1 KINKEDS
8 WSVSKIKRSKRNR
21 NPQKPFTT
29 STLQQ
34 DAANRLNFRTNK
46 TMQIAQQLY
55 EGVSI
60 QRNQTVGLIT
70 YMRTD
75 STRISN
81 TARNEAVS
89 IIEEKYGKD
98 YVGRKRMPA
107 NNSNAQDAHEAIRPT
122 SASLTPESIKK
133 YLSKDQYRLYQLIWN
148 RFIAS
153 QMKTA
158 VYNTMRVD

>member
-1 KINKEDS
+1 YGINSKKKDLPKQEQVSEVMDKIDKDRPWTVAE
-8 WSVSKIKRSKRNR
+8 IKRSKRRR

-34 DAANRLNFRTNK
+34 DGANRLNFRTNK
-46 TMQIAQQLY
+46 TMQVAQQLY

-75 STRISN
+75 STRISD

-89 IIEEKYGKD
+89 FIEKNYGKE
-98 YVGRKRMPA
+98 YVGTSKKA
-107 NNSNAQDAHEAIRPT
+107 SKSSNTQDAHEAIRPT
-122 SASLTPESIKK
+122 ITSRT
-133 YLSKDQYRLYQLIWN
+133 Q
-148 RFIAS
+148 
-153 QMKTA
+153 
-158 VYNTMRVD
+158 

>member
-1 KINKEDS
+1 
-8 WSVSKIKRSKRNR
+8 
-21 NPQKPFTT
+21 
-29 STLQQ
+29 
-34 DAANRLNFRTNK
+34 ANRLNFRTNK

-89 IIEEKYGKD
+89 FIEEKYGKD
-98 YVGRKRMPA
+98 NVGTKRIA
-107 NNSNAQDAHEAIRPT
+107 SNNNNAQDAHEAIRPN
-122 SASLTPESIKK
+122 SASRTVESINK
-133 YLSKDQYRLYQLIWN
+133 YLSNDQCRLYQLLWD

-153 QMKTA
+153 QMKPA
-158 VYNTMRVD
+158 VYNTMLVDLIQNGVIFRANGSQL

>member
-1 KINKEDS
+1 MDKIEKDHP
-8 WSVSKIKRSKRNR
+8 WLVSEIKRSKRRR

-46 TMQIAQQLY
+46 TMQVAKQLY

-81 TARNEAVS
+81 TARNGAVDF
-89 IIEEKYGKD
+89 IEVTYGKE
-98 YVGRKRMPA
+98 YEIGR
-107 NNSNAQDAHEAIRPT
+107 
-122 SASLTPESIKK
+122 ASCRE
-133 YLSKDQYRLYQLIWN
+133 RE
-148 RFIAS
+148 
-153 QMKTA
+153 
-158 VYNTMRVD
+158 